1 MQNTTALS
9 HQSLFNFV
17 ISLEYANM
25 TMLASINMRLEDA
38 HLFAYSIGKIIDKGK
53 RDAEY

>member
-1 MQNTTALS
+1 MRNTTALS

-17 ISLEYANM
+17 ISFECANM
-25 TMLASINMRLEDA
+25 TMLASINILLEDA
-38 HLFAYSIGKIIDKGK
+38 HLYAFSIGKIIDRGK